1 MTEGEDLWKE
11 KVLQNVIHIG
21 AYTMA
26 SRHKLHTHTH
36 MNDIAADGSK
46 YEFKCAKLY
55 FKLYV
60 CMYANM

>member
-1 MTEGEDLWKE
+1 MERKGAAKCDTHRR
-11 KVLQNVIHIG
+11 IHNG
-21 AYTMA
+21 KQTQVT
-26 SRHKLHTHTH
+26 HTHVTHTH